1 MTRVRRSRGG
11 KCGDYYEPV
20 NIFDKRTYG
29 ATQCLLFHGGRHG
42 NNDHGLSNCK
52 LQKYNRGDTFV
63 KRSGTKYH
71 RKSDKIIGY
80 PNILRGT
87 VGVATDRPI
96 KTYKVEH
103 PFVSAKQVAD
113 QALNLAKLNLPITSR
128 AMLLPK
134 IGDGLKSSKKALH
147 DALSGC
153 NIREGCDIVTYN
165 SGKSQYELYKRGN
178 IVKKFAPSWTKIKRD
193 DKCRISWAKDENGD
207 ECTTEG
213 LP

>member
-1 MTRVRRSRGG
+1 MGNSPPSQHRYDFYPNQICEGGEHTWMHGIFRGSKNHWSDTNCRPLNSFNARTMEDCMKQCNDDDSCQAFTWGG

-52 LQKYNRGDTFV
+52 LQKYKRGDTFV

-113 QALNLAKLNLPITSR
+113 QALNLAKLNLPITT
-128 AMLLPK
+128 PCCCQ
-134 IGDGLKSSKKALH
+134 KSETDS
-147 DALSGC
+147 
-153 NIREGCDIVTYN
+153 NR
-165 SGKSQYELYKRGN
+165 
-178 IVKKFAPSWTKIKRD
+178 
-193 DKCRISWAKDENGD
+193 
-207 ECTTEG
+207 
-213 LP
+213 